1 MTESGPW
8 PFPAR
13 HRPRRTVVVAAVVAN
28 VGLHAPPTTTTV
40 FLRNGEGVRATS
52 ITITTIDTAVV
63 HNVSSNSNNGHP
75 PVAVESLWAVVVV
88 VVVQLRMPV
97 VPS

>member
-8 PFPAR
+8 LFPAR

-28 VGLHAPPTTTTV
+28 VGLHAPITTTTV

-52 ITITTIDTAVV
+52 ITIITIETAVV
-63 HNVSSNSNNGHP
+63 HSVSSNNDHP

-88 VVVQLRMPV
+88 GVQLRMPV